1 MSKEKFVFTAD
12 TNIEKALD
20 MGEAVKEAFQ
30 RLGLKCV
37 DCVASGVE
45 TLKHA
50 ALFHE
55 KPLDEIL
62 RELNRLDVP
71 VPPPSSDK

>member
-1 MSKEKFVFTAD
+1 MSKDRFVFTAE
-12 TNIEKALD
+12 TNIEQAL
-20 MGEAVKEAFQ
+20 ELAPEVKEAFK

-37 DCVASGVE
+37 DCVASSVE

-62 RELNRLDVP
+62 RELNRLE
-71 VPPPSSDK
+71 VPPPKA